1 MRKLLVALISLSAL
15 MVLAVVFFAPPFS
28 AQELDLNRLHAPAG
42 FHVELFAKVPKAR
55 MMAFSPGGVLL
66 VTATSEGAVYALPDP
81 RHTGKPER
89 MVTVAQDLDAPH
101 GVAFYQ
107 GKLYIADT
115 DEVLRFDWDEANLK
129 ATNPQ
134 SVTKLS
140 RGGEHFTRTVLFH
153 DGKMYV
159 AAGSDCNVCK
169 EEDPH
174 RAAVTEYTTDGREVR
189 IFASGLRNAVGL
201 AANPVTNTIWADD
214 NGRDWLGDNL
224 PPEEVN
230 DLDHGGGNF
239 GWPYCYGNKLPN
251 PEFKAE
257 GEKVC
262 PATVAPKVE
271 MQAHMAPLGMA
282 FYTGSMFPAEYK
294 NGLFVALH
302 GSWNRSVLSGYK
314 VDFIPFGANGE
325 PSGPA
330 RDFLTGF
337 IRPGEAKNG
346 ARMGRPA
353 GVTVGPD
360 GALYVS
366 DDTGGAIYRIT
377 YGK

>member
-1 MRKLLVALISLSAL
+1 MRKLLLALISLSAFI
-15 MVLAVVFFAPPFS
+15 VLAVMFFAPPFS
-28 AQELDLNRLHAPAG
+28 AQELDLNRLRVPAG

-55 MMAFSPGGVLL
+55 LMTFSPGGALL
-66 VTATSEGAVYALPDP
+66 VTSTSDGNVYAIAN
-81 RHTGKPER
+81 GKPP
-89 MVTVAQDLDAPH
+89 VAILSDLNAPH
-101 GVAFYQ
+101 GIAFYQ
-107 GKLYIADT
+107 GKLYVADT
-115 DEVLRFDWDEANLK
+115 DEVLRFDWDESALK

-140 RGGEHFTRTVLFH
+140 RGGMHFTRTLLFH

-159 AAGSDCNVCK
+159 ASGSDCNVCK

-174 RAAVTEYTTDGREVR
+174 RAAVTEYTPEGKELR
-189 IFASGLRNAVGL
+189 IFASGLRNDVGL
-201 AANPVTNTIWADD
+201 SENPVTHTLWGGD

-230 DLDHGGGNF
+230 ELVAGGNY
-239 GWPYCYGNKLPN
+239 GWPFCYGNKIPN

-262 PATVAPKVE
+262 PSTIAPKVE
-271 MQAHMAPLGMA
+271 MQAHMAPLGVT
-282 FYTGSMFPAEYK
+282 FYAGDKFPAEYR

-302 GSWNRSVLSGYK
+302 GSWNRSALSGYK
-314 VDFIPFGANGE
+314 VDFIPFAANGQ

-330 RDFLTGF
+330 RDFVTGF
-337 IRPGEAKNG
+337 ILPGEAKNG

-353 GVTVGPD
+353 GVAVGPD

-366 DDTGGAIYRIT
+366 DDTGGAVYRVT